1 MSILSNNSD
10 SVAGLTG
17 SPKTMFILGL
27 AVGVGAMAILALIC
41 TMMLIVKG
49 NLSIGG
55 KAAAPSAPSAPL
67 DPSDP
72 QAQAPT
78 QPAGPVP
85 EVTGEDHVKGNAN
98 AKVTLIEY
106 SDFECPYCAKHNP
119 SIDQALKD
127 FPNDVRVIYRHFP
140 LSFHPNAQKAAV
152 ASECAA
158 KQGKFWEMHDGLFK
172 MAETEGLT
180 IEGMRKL
187 AGDLKL
193 NTGDFN
199 TCLDGDET
207 LARVEADYN
216 GGVAAG
222 VSGTPGTFVNGKIV
236 EGAVPYASFKQAI
249 VAAGASK

>member
-1 MSILSNNSD
+1 MSILSNNQD

-127 FPNDVRVIYRHFP
+127 FPNDVRVIFRHFP

-172 MAETEGLT
+172 MAETEGLS

-199 TCLDGDET
+199 VCLDGDET
-207 LARVEADYN
+207 LGRVESDYN

-249 VAAGASK
+249 VAAGAAN